1 MALNDPLGHLGK
13 GYCFLLPLTAM
24 KTTNIDLTYIM
35 LQTGV
40 PEKWKGRIYGR
51 KPDSLR
57 GVFFL
62 PKDCF
67 DLCVFS
73 PLHF

>member
-1 MALNDPLGHLGK
+1 MVLNDLFGHLGK
-13 GYCFLLPLTAM
+13 GYRFPLTLTAM
-24 KTTNIDLTYIM
+24 KTTNIGLAYIM

-40 PEKWKGRIYGR
+40 PEKWEGRVYGR

-57 GVFFL
+57 SVFFL

-67 DLCVFS
+67 DLCLFS
-73 PLHF
+73 SLHF